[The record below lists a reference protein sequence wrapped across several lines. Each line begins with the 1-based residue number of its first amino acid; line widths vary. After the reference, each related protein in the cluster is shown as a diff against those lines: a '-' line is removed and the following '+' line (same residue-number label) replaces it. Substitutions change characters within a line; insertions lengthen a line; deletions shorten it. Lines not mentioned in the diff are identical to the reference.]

1 MNLLKYESNAEIKTF
16 LNFPFWL
23 SFGLLLMEKTEWGDV
38 DWKQIEINVFKL
50 QRRIFRA
57 SQSGDV
63 AKVHKLQ
70 RLLLR
75 SWSAKVLAVRRISQD
90 NQGKNTAGVDG
101 VKSLNPKQRLNL
113 AENLTLTGKGK
124 ALRRVYIPKPGRK
137 EKRGLGIPVME
148 DRARQALLK
157 LAMEP
162 EWEAKFEPN
171 SYGFRPGRSCHDACG
186 AIFSAIGQKSKWVL
200 DADISKCFDRINHD
214 VLLQKLNTTPTMA
227 RQIRAWLK
235 SGILDRGNW
244 FSTNEGTPQG
254 GVISPLL
261 ANIALHGLE
270 EYIKQWAETWKGS
283 RRDNRVSITLIR
295 YADDFVV
302 LHKDKSI
309 IQQAKT
315 LIEQWLHGLGLEL
328 SENKTRICHTLHDTK
343 ETKAGFDFLG
353 WNVRQYKVG
362 KNHSGKNSVGHLLG
376 FKTIIKPSEKSVKT
390 HYEKIVS
397 VLDSMRGK
405 SQEVIIDKLNPII
418 RGWCNYHK
426 KVCSKETFTHI
437 DNLVYNKLRRWIKR
451 RHPNKTLKW
460 CEERYF
466 HLTKGKN
473 IDGEDKDAKWVF
485 STPSDL
491 PNSPVAGT
499 HELWKH
505 AWTPIERHKK
515 IEGTRSPFDGNWRY
529 WSERRGSYPGVTKR
543 VATLTK
549 NQKGKCA
556 RCGLYFKDG
565 DVQEVDHIIPKA
577 EGGKNEY
584 KNFQLLHRHCH
595 HKKTAEDRQRQAQE
609 KRKQI
614 EKNIKGIEVEVTDDG
629 DVDIILSEEYDN
641 KLYEQLM
648 WD

>member
-1 MNLLKYESNAEIKTF
+1 MNQIRYRYDARTKTF
-16 LNFPFWL
+16 LMLWL
-23 SFGLLLMEKTEWGDV
+23 GFGFNLMAETEWSQI
-38 DWKQIEINVFKL
+38 DWKEVEIRVFKL
-50 QRRIFRA
+50 QKRIYRA
-57 SQSGDV
+57 SLSGDV

-75 SWSAKVLAVRRISQD
+75 SWCAKLLAVRRISQD

-101 VKSLNPKQRLNL
+101 VKSLSPKQRLSL
-113 AENLTLTGKGK
+113 AESLTLTGKGES
-124 ALRRVYIPKPGRK
+124 LRRVWIPKPGRK

-157 LAMEP
+157 LALEP

-171 SYGFRPGRSCHDACG
+171 SYGFRPGRSCHDAEK
-186 AIFSAIGQKSKWVL
+186 AIHTAINQKPKWVL
-200 DADISKCFDRINHD
+200 DADISKCFDRINHN

-235 SGILDRGNW
+235 SGVLDRGEW
-244 FSTNEGTPQG
+244 FPTNEGTPQG

-270 EYIKQWAETWKGS
+270 EHIKQWAETWKGRKLGN
-283 RRDNRVSITLIR
+283 RRSISLIR

-302 LHKDKSI
+302 LHKDKSV

-315 LIEQWLHGLGLEL
+315 LIEQWLHGLGLQL
-328 SENKTRICHTLHDTK
+328 SENKTRICHTLHDTE
-343 ETKAGFDFLG
+343 ETTAGFDFLG

-362 KNHSGKNSVGHLLG
+362 KNHSGKNQQGKLLG
-376 FKTIIKPSEKSVKT
+376 FKTIIKPSDKSIKT
-390 HYEKIVS
+390 HYEKIVE

-426 KVCSKETFTHI
+426 TVCSKDTFSKI
-437 DNLVYNKLRRWIKR
+437 DNLVYNKLRRWIKS

-466 HLTKGKN
+466 HLTKEKKLNGDKR
-473 IDGEDKDAKWVF
+473 EDKWVF
-485 STPSDL
+485 STPSDV

-505 AWTPIERHKK
+505 AWTPIERHIK
-515 IEGTRSPFDGNWRY
+515 IEGTRSPYDGDWRY
-529 WSERRGSYPGVTKR
+529 WSKRRGEYPGTPKR
-543 VATLTK
+543 VATLMK
-549 NQKGKCA
+549 RQKGKCT

-565 DVQEVDHIIPKA
+565 DVEEVDHIIPKA
-577 EGGKNEY
+577 EGGKDDY
-584 KNFQLLHRHCH
+584 KNLQLLHRHCH
-595 HKKTAEDRQRQAQE
+595 HQKTAEDRQRQM
-609 KRKQI
+609 
-614 EKNIKGIEVEVTDDG
+614 
-629 DVDIILSEEYDN
+629 DN
-641 KLYEQLM
+641 KGQKKAQKKTKKGRKSETKRGSAVKTA
-648 WD
+648 

>member
-1 MNLLKYESNAEIKTF
+1 MNSLKYKFDARTKTF
-16 LNFPFWL
+16 LMLWL
-23 SFGLLLMEKTEWGDV
+23 GFGFNLMAETEWSQI
-38 DWKQIEINVFKL
+38 DWKEIETRVFKL
-50 QRRIFRA
+50 QKRIYRA
-57 SQSGDV
+57 SLSGDV

-75 SWSAKVLAVRRISQD
+75 SWCAKLLAVRRISQD

-101 VKSLNPKQRLNL
+101 VKSLSPKQRLSL
-113 AENLTLTGKGK
+113 AESLTLTGKGES
-124 ALRRVYIPKPGRK
+124 LRRVWIPKPGRK

-157 LAMEP
+157 LALEP

-186 AIFSAIGQKSKWVL
+186 AIYLAINKKPKWVL

-235 SGILDRGNW
+235 SGVLDRGDW
-244 FSTNEGTPQG
+244 FPTNEGTPQG

-270 EYIKQWAETWKGS
+270 EYLKQWAETWKGKK
-283 RRDNRVSITLIR
+283 RDNRYSISVIR

-309 IQQAKT
+309 VQQAKT
-315 LIEQWLHGLGLEL
+315 LIEKWLHGLGLEL
-328 SENKTRICHTLHDTK
+328 SESKTRICHTLHNSEK
-343 ETKAGFDFLG
+343 ERAGFDFLG
-353 WNVRQYKVG
+353 WDIRQYEVG
-362 KNHSGKNSVGHLLG
+362 KNHSGKNNGKLLG
-376 FKTIIKPSEKSVKT
+376 FKTIIKPSDKSIKT
-390 HYEKIVS
+390 HYEKIVK
-397 VLDSMRGK
+397 VLDSMKGK
-405 SQEVIIDKLNPII
+405 SQEVIIDRLNPII

-426 KVCSKETFTHI
+426 TVCSKETFAHI
-437 DNLVYNKLRRWIKR
+437 DSLVYNKLRRWIKH

-466 HLTKGKN
+466 HLTKEKKLNGDKR
-473 IDGEDKDAKWVF
+473 EDKWVF
-485 STPSDL
+485 STPSDV

-505 AWTPIERHKK
+505 AWTPIERHIK
-515 IEGTRSPFDGNWRY
+515 IEGTRSPYDGDWRY
-529 WSERRGSYPGVTKR
+529 WSKRRGEYPGTPKR
-543 VATLTK
+543 VATLMK
-549 NQKGKCA
+549 RQKGKCT

-565 DVQEVDHIIPKA
+565 DVEEVDHIIPKA
-577 EGGKNEY
+577 EGGKDDY
-584 KNFQLLHRHCH
+584 KNLQLLHRHCH
-595 HKKTAEDRQRQAQE
+595 HQKTAEDRQRQM
-609 KRKQI
+609 
-614 EKNIKGIEVEVTDDG
+614 
-629 DVDIILSEEYDN
+629 DN
-641 KLYEQLM
+641 KGQKKAQKKTKKGRKSETKQGSSVSTA
-648 WD
+648 

>member
-1 MNLLKYESNAEIKTF
+1 MNQIRYKCDARTKTF
-16 LNFPFWL
+16 LMLWL
-23 SFGLLLMEKTEWGDV
+23 GFGFNLMAETEWSQI
-38 DWKQIEINVFKL
+38 DWREVEVRVFKL
-50 QRRIFRA
+50 QKRIYRA

-75 SWSAKVLAVRRISQD
+75 SWCAKLLAVRRISQD

-101 VKSLNPKQRLNL
+101 VKSLSPKQRLNL
-113 AENLTLTGKGK
+113 AESLTLTGKGES
-124 ALRRVYIPKPGRK
+124 LRRVWIPKPGRT

-157 LAMEP
+157 LALEP

-171 SYGFRPGRSCHDACG
+171 SYGFRPGRSCHDAG
-186 AIFSAIGQKSKWVL
+186 QAIFNTIKQKSKWVL

-235 SGILDRGNW
+235 SGVLDRGEW
-244 FSTNEGTPQG
+244 FPTNEGTPQG

-270 EYIKQWAETWKGS
+270 EYMKQWAETWKGTKW
-283 RRDNRVSITLIR
+283 NNVHSISLIR

-315 LIEQWLHGLGLEL
+315 LIEQWLHGYSLEL
-328 SENKTRICHTLHDTK
+328 SESKTRICHTLHETE

-362 KNHSGKNSVGHLLG
+362 KNHSGKLHGKHLG
-376 FKTIIKPSEKSVKT
+376 FKTIIKPSDKSVKT
-390 HYEKIVS
+390 HYEKIVE
-397 VLDSMRGK
+397 VLDSMKGK
-405 SQEVIIDKLNPII
+405 SQEVIIGKLNPII
-418 RGWCNYHK
+418 KGWGNYHK
-426 KVCSKETFTHI
+426 TVCSKETFAHI

-460 CEERYF
+460 CEEKYF
-466 HLTKGKN
+466 HLTKEKN
-473 IDGEDKDAKWVF
+473 LDGEDRDARWVF
-485 STPSDL
+485 STPSDV

-505 AWTPIERHKK
+505 AWTPIERHIK
-515 IEGTRSPFDGNWRY
+515 IEGTKSPYDGDWRY
-529 WSERRGSYPGVTKR
+529 WSKRRGEYPGVSKR
-543 VATLTK
+543 VATLMK
-549 NQKGKCA
+549 RQKGKCT
-556 RCGLYFKDG
+556 RCGLYVKDE
-565 DVQEVDHIIPKA
+565 DIVEVDHIVPKA
-577 EGGKNEY
+577 EGGKDHY
-584 KNFQLLHRHCH
+584 KNLQLLHRHCH
-595 HKKTAEDRQRQAQE
+595 HQKTAEDRQRQMNNMGQNKA
-609 KRKQI
+609 RK
-614 EKNIKGIEVEVTDDG
+614 KTNKSRK
-629 DVDIILSEEYDN
+629 SETR
-641 KLYEQLM
+641 QGSSVRTA
-648 WD
+648 